1 MHPAAAVPGL
11 DDLARTLE
19 QLGAG
24 CSASELH
31 GVLTGLLAG
40 GARLNRS
47 ALQKVLETHADPD
60 RALDDNA
67 IASLWQ
73 LQLKT
78 LEDLGDSELVF
89 LPLLP
94 DDDDALALRVTAL
107 SDWCQGFLVGFGTAV
122 RPNDTRVHEESVRET
137 LQDIV
142 HVSSVDATAQDN
154 DEGDESAY
162 AELYEFVRM
171 AVIHLFE
178 EMSPPEELRN
188 DGAPRAHDEAD
199 PDSPTLH

>member
-1 MHPAAAVPGL
+1 MHPPAHVPSL
-11 DDLARTLE
+11 DELAQALTRLNT
-19 QLGAG
+19 G

-47 ALQKVLETHADPD
+47 TLQKVLETHSDTDQAFNDEVM
-60 RALDDNA
+60 
-67 IASLWQ
+67 ASLWQ

-78 LEDLGDSELVF
+78 LEDLGDTELIF
-89 LPLLP
+89 MPLLP
-94 DDDDALALRVTAL
+94 DDDDDLAQRVTAL

-122 RPNDTRVHEESVRET
+122 RPNDTRIHGETVRET

-142 HVSSVDATAQDN
+142 HVANVDASAQDN

-178 EMSPPEELRN
+178 ELAPPEEQR
-188 DGAPRAHDEAD
+188 GHDEAD

>member
-1 MHPAAAVPGL
+1 MHPPAHVPSL
-11 DDLARTLE
+11 DELAQALTRLNT
-19 QLGAG
+19 G

-47 ALQKVLETHADPD
+47 TLQKVLETHSDADQAFGD
-60 RALDDNA
+60 EVM
-67 IASLWQ
+67 ASLWQ

-78 LEDLGDSELVF
+78 LEDLGDTELIF
-89 LPLLP
+89 MPLLP
-94 DDDDALALRVTAL
+94 DDDDDLAQRVTAL

-122 RPNDTRVHEESVRET
+122 RPNDTRIHGETVRET

-142 HVSSVDATAQDN
+142 HVANVDASAQDN

-178 EMSPPEELRN
+178 ELAPPEEQR
-188 DGAPRAHDEAD
+188 GHDEAD

>member
-1 MHPAAAVPGL
+1 MHPPASVPSL
-11 DDLARTLE
+11 DELASALARLNT
-19 QLGAG
+19 A

-40 GARLNRS
+40 GARFNRS
-47 ALQKVLETHADPD
+47 TLQKVLETHADAD
-60 RALDDNA
+60 QA
-67 IASLWQ
+67 IGDQTMAALWQ

-78 LEDLGDSELVF
+78 LEDLGDSELLF
-89 LPLLP
+89 SPLVP
-94 DDDDALALRVTAL
+94 DDDEDLALRVTAL

-122 RPNDTRVHEESVRET
+122 RPNDTRVHGESVKET

-142 HVSSVDATAQDN
+142 HVSNVDATAQDN
-154 DEGDESAY
+154 DDSDESAY

-178 EMSPPEELRN
+178 EMAPPEEQ
-188 DGAPRAHDEAD
+188 RAHE
-199 PDSPTLH
+199 PDAEHPTLH

>member
-1 MHPAAAVPGL
+1 MHPAAAVPSL
-11 DDLARTLE
+11 DELANALARLNT
-19 QLGAG
+19 A

-47 ALQKVLETHADPD
+47 TLQKVLEAHAEADQ
-60 RALDDNA
+60 A
-67 IASLWQ
+67 IGEDVMAALWQ

-78 LEDLGDSELVF
+78 LEDLGDSELIF
-89 LPLLP
+89 MPLLP
-94 DDDDALALRVTAL
+94 DDEDDLAARVAAMAE
-107 SDWCQGFLVGFGTAV
+107 WCQGFLVGFGTAV
-122 RPNDTRVHEESVRET
+122 RPDDTRVHEESVRET

-142 HVSSVDATAQDN
+142 HVSSVDPTAQDN
-154 DEGDESAY
+154 DEADEAAY

-178 EMSPPEELRN
+178 EMAPPEEQR
-188 DGAPRAHDEAD
+188 GRDEAD
-199 PDSPTLH
+199 PDTVPTLH

>member
-1 MHPAAAVPGL
+1 MHPVAAVPSL
-11 DDLARTLE
+11 DELANTLARLN
-19 QLGAG
+19 AA

-31 GVLTGLLAG
+31 GVLAGLLAG

-47 ALQKVLETHADPD
+47 MLQKVLEAHAEADQ
-60 RALDDNA
+60 A
-67 IASLWQ
+67 IDEESMAGIWQ

-89 LPLLP
+89 TPLLP
-94 DDDDALALRVTAL
+94 DDEDDLAARVAALAE
-107 SDWCQGFLVGFGTAV
+107 WCQGFLVGFGTAV
-122 RPNDTRVHEESVRET
+122 RPEDKRVHDESVRET

-142 HVSSVDATAQDN
+142 HVSSVDPTAQDN
-154 DEGDESAY
+154 DESDESAY

-171 AVIHLFE
+171 GVIHLFE
-178 EMSPPEELRN
+178 ELAPPEEQR
-188 DGAPRAHDEAD
+188 GHDEAD

>member
-1 MHPAAAVPGL
+1 MHPPAAVPSL
-11 DDLARTLE
+11 DELANDLARLNT
-19 QLGAG
+19 A

-40 GARLNRS
+40 GARFNRS
-47 ALQKVLETHADPD
+47 TLQKVLETHADAD
-60 RALDDNA
+60 QA
-67 IASLWQ
+67 IGDQTMAALWQ

-89 LPLLP
+89 APLVP
-94 DDDDALALRVTAL
+94 DDDEDLAARVTAL

-122 RPNDTRVHEESVRET
+122 RPNDTRVHAESVKET

-142 HVSSVDATAQDN
+142 HVSNVDATAQDN
-154 DEGDESAY
+154 DESDESAY
-162 AELYEFVRM
+162 AELYEFVRI

-178 EMSPPEELRN
+178 EMAPPEEQ
-188 DGAPRAHDEAD
+188 RAHE
-199 PDSPTLH
+199 PDVEPPTLH